1 MVSKEKIDLLDFD
14 LYSRRISF
22 YYNNKE
28 KFGTTFGF
36 ILTVLYIALS
46 LIIFLIYFTRTLQ
59 RKEVRSADSTIY
71 PNGIPSIDINND
83 IFYIAFGIEHPTK
96 STRFIDERIYY
107 PEVLFIEKIK
117 ENGEFVIK
125 KETTLNVERCSNI
138 KFGKNYQNLIARDE
152 LNNSYCLKD
161 FNLTLEGGTKY
172 NVMSYIKI
180 NLYPCVNKTE
190 NNNYCKPKN
199 IIDEHLTSTYFSI
212 LVKDIGF
219 NPLNYSFPAVPII
232 QYLHTSVDKS
242 VLKEY
247 IMYFGITEID
257 TDIGLFLNR
266 VKKETYIK
274 YMRDFHSFFFTDN
287 EQENKGKE
295 IFTSQIRLEDTILF
309 HKRTFTKMSEVF
321 SLTGGYMQVISTVL
335 ALIALLTKKFSLE
348 QKLLNCLFNFN
359 IKQRKIIL
367 CIEYKK
373 KLDYNYTLEKGTIR
387 KNTFILYEPKKSIIS
402 RKSKRDS
409 FLILNKKK
417 KIAQLKRSVTFQNPN
432 MSVMKDIQSKNSSSK
447 DWSSSIF
454 KNIPKEKEQI
464 GQKEKNEQNEQRI
477 NIINEQIDPNINR
490 SKVNMIYKEDDL
502 NLNGNMSNKKVKKR
516 MSNFNIINDLSI
528 LDQGRRST
536 VNFNIFD
543 YYCLKKINKKKTE
556 IDLFNFG
563 INFFKSQ
570 MDIINFFNILILT
583 QIMLTQQT
591 DKKQNILTRNIEL
604 SMD

>member
-1 MVSKEKIDLLDFD
+1 MISKEKISYLDFD
-14 LYSRRISF
+14 IYSRRIGF
-22 YYNNKE
+22 FYNNKE

-36 ILTVLYIALS
+36 ILTLLYIALS
-46 LIIFLIYFTRTLQ
+46 LIIFIIYFIRTLQ
-59 RKEVRSADSTIY
+59 RKEVRAADSTIY
-71 PNGIPSIDINND
+71 PNGIPSIDINNNL
-83 IFYIAFGIEHPTK
+83 FYIAFGIEHPIK
-96 STRFIDERIYY
+96 LTRFIDERIYY
-107 PEVLFIEKIK
+107 PEVLYIEKIK
-117 ENGEFVIK
+117 ENGEFVNK
-125 KETTLNVERCSNI
+125 KETILNVERCSNI
-138 KFGKNYQNLIARDE
+138 KFGKNYQNLISRNE

-161 FNLTLEGGTKY
+161 FNLTLEGGPKHKI
-172 NVMSYIKI
+172 MSYIRI

-190 NNNYCKPKN
+190 NNNFCKPKN
-199 IIDEHLTSTYFSI
+199 IINEYLSSTYFSI

-247 IMYFGITEID
+247 IMYFGITEIN
-257 TDIGLFLNR
+257 TDIGLFLKKI
-266 VKKETYIK
+266 KKETYIK
-274 YMRDFHSFFFTDN
+274 YIRDFHSISFFGN
-287 EQENKGKE
+287 VQENQGKE
-295 IFTSQIRLEDTILF
+295 IFTAQIRLEETILF

-321 SLTGGYMQVISTVL
+321 SLTGGYMQVISTIM

-373 KLDYNYTLEKGTIR
+373 RIDYNYTLEKATLR

-417 KIAQLKRSVTFQNPN
+417 MAQMRRSVTFQNPN
-432 MSVMKDIQSKNSSSK
+432 LSVMKDIQSKNSSSK

-454 KNIPKEKEQI
+454 KNIPKENEKKEQ
-464 GQKEKNEQNEQRI
+464 KEQRI
-477 NIINEQIDPNINR
+477 NIMNEQIDPNINR

-502 NLNGNMSNKKVKKR
+502 NLNGNISSKKVKKKK
-516 MSNFNIINDLSI
+516 SNFNILNGLSV

-536 VNFNIFD
+536 VSFNIFD

-570 MDIINFFNILILT
+570 MDIINFFNIFILV
-583 QIMLTQQT
+583 QIMLTQQA
-591 DKKQNILTRNIEL
+591 DKKQNILTQNIEL

>member
-71 PNGIPSIDINND
+71 PNGIPSIVINND

-107 PEVLFIEKIK
+107 PEVLFIEKTK

-212 LVKDIGF
+212 LLKDIEF
-219 NPLNYSFPAVPII
+219 NPINYTFPTVPIF
-232 QYLHTSVDKS
+232 QNLQTSIDKS

-247 IMYFGITEID
+247 IMYFGITQIE
-257 TDIGLFLNR
+257 TDIGLFSSQI
-266 VKKETYIK
+266 KKESYIK
-274 YMRDFHSFFFTDN
+274 FMRDFHSFFFTDN
-287 EQENKGKE
+287 QENQDKE
-295 IFTSQIRLEDTILF
+295 IFTAQIKLEDTILL
-309 HKRTFTKMSEVF
+309 HKRSFAKMSQVF
-321 SLTGGYMQVISTVL
+321 STTGGYMQVISTVMT
-335 ALIALLTKKFSLE
+335 LIALFTKKFSLE
-348 QKLLNCLFNFN
+348 QKLLNSLFNFN
-359 IKQRKIIL
+359 IKQKKIIL
-367 CIEYKK
+367 FIEYKK
-373 KLDYNYTLEKGTIR
+373 KLDYTTSMEKGNAKDTS
-387 KNTFILYEPKKSIIS
+387 FILYEPKKSIVS
-402 RKSKRDS
+402 RISKRDNI
-409 FLILNKKK
+409 LVLNKT
-417 KIAQLKRSVTFQNPN
+417 ANNNLARLRRSVTYQNKSLQKIN
-432 MSVMKDIQSKNSSSK
+432 DLKSQNSSSK
-447 DWSSSIF
+447 SGSISLLQ
-454 KNIPKEKEQI
+454 KLQKEKEQ
-464 GQKEKNEQNEQRI
+464 EI
-477 NIINEQIDPNINR
+477 NIMNEPVDPNINR
-490 SKVNMIYKEDDL
+490 SKMNMIYKEDDI
-502 NLNGNMSNKKVKKR
+502 NINENMSIKKSKR
-516 MSNFNIINDLSI
+516 RKSNFDVLNDLQMF
-528 LDQGRRST
+528 DQGRRST

-543 YYCLKKINKKKTE
+543 YYCFKRINNKKTE

-570 MDIINFFNILILT
+570 LDIINFFNIIILT
-583 QIMLTQQT
+583 QIMLTQQS
-591 DKKQNILTRNIEL
+591 DKKQNFLSRKIEL
-604 SMD
+604 AMK